1 MRLHRLEITAIGPFV
16 GTEIIDFTRFDDSGL
31 FLLEGPTGAGKSTI
45 IDALAFA
52 LYGDVARAKDASK
65 DRLRSDFA
73 PASRHSSVD
82 LVFEV
87 SSGIYRVHRTP
98 SYVPE
103 GHKSP
108 RNEPATLV
116 SVVEDPAS
124 PDGFT
129 TISALERGARQVDPQ
144 LVRLIGLKKDQFLQ
158 TVVLP
163 QGKFAQFL
171 TATSQEREMIL
182 RDIFDT
188 RIFVDFQ
195 KMLSAGALRSRTRIA
210 SANQELDAAIR
221 ALADEQAPNSA
232 SGAESDAPRPDDP
245 DAGPDAA
252 ERNASAIRAWAAERV
267 DAAQRALADARVQ
280 EPDASAE
287 AQRAQQS
294 LAEARARNEAIAE
307 RSALLAQRD
316 GLDARAEEISL
327 ARSTHANALA
337 VVPLIPLIDGADEA
351 LRRHR
356 DHEAALFGVL
366 EEQKTDPPDGILTP
380 EAVEGMKSLGEARRL
395 DASNARARLADL
407 LAVEA
412 TLPLRREEIDAAR
425 AAIDSDE
432 ERRARIG
439 SDLETLP
446 TALAEAKTSREAM
459 RLDVAGLAAAR
470 NARDQTVARF
480 DAAQRATVLIAALKT
495 RSDELTDATS
505 KARVAGAQAE
515 VLREQWLSH
524 TGASLAAELVDGSPC
539 PVCGSLEHP
548 SPASLVDSDIV
559 TREDVRRAEKDKSEA
574 DDELARARQSHSQT
588 VAELTSTNELAGGDE
603 QSVRIALDEAQARVD
618 ALERVSVDLE
628 RLDKDIAAVEAQV
641 ESLRVQA
648 HELDVSIA
656 ERTAQWRDSLIQWEA
671 DQQACI
677 RAAEGAQSLALVDQ
691 QLADGITAAGIL
703 IDAAAAWLSSRNHAD
718 QQVSRR
724 DLALEAAGFERGEE
738 GCRSAASRDL
748 SPDRLDSIAQM
759 ISLYDAERAHV
770 DQSLASARLEA
781 VADAQPVDL
790 APLSSSAEEAAQ
802 ALSHLHQLLGALS
815 HHTERVTD
823 LSAAVDSS
831 LSRRDS
837 LVAES
842 GPILRLAG
850 IADATSRENLTQ
862 TPLASWVLV
871 SRLDDV
877 LAAANPRLL
886 AISGGRYE
894 LISSPDDGTSS
905 RKSGLGLRIVD
916 HFTEQTRS
924 PQTLSGGETFY
935 TSLALALGLADVVT
949 AEAGGVELRTV
960 FIDEGFGSL
969 DAATLDLVMGQLHS
983 LKDSGRVVG
992 VISHVDEMARQIPDQ
1007 IQVRL
1012 APEGGSTLR
1021 CRGAM

>member
-1 MRLHRLEITAIGPFV
+1 MRLHRLEITAIGPFAD
-16 GTEIIDFTRFDDSGL
+16 TEVIDFTRFDDSGL

-87 SSGIYRVHRTP
+87 SSGIYRVHRSP
-98 SYVPE
+98 SYIPE

-129 TISALERGARQVDPQ
+129 TIGALERGARQVDPHI
-144 LVRLIGLKKDQFLQ
+144 VRLIGLKKDQFLQ

-195 KMLSAGALRSRTRIA
+195 KMLSAGAAQSRARIA
-210 SANQELDAAIR
+210 FADQELDAAIR
-221 ALADEQAPNSA
+221 ALADEQAPDA
-232 SGAESDAPRPDDP
+232 QSDAPRPDEP
-245 DAGPDAA
+245 DARP
-252 ERNASAIRAWAAERV
+252 
-267 DAAQRALADARVQ
+267 DAAQRDASVIRAWTAERIDAAQRVLADATAQ
-280 EPDASAE
+280 EPDMSAA
-287 AQRAQQS
+287 AQQARQS
-294 LAEARARNEAIAE
+294 LADARARNEAIEE
-307 RSALLAQRD
+307 RKALLTQRD
-316 GLDARAEEISL
+316 RLDARAQEIAL
-327 ARSTHANALA
+327 ARSTHADALA
-337 VVPLIPLIDGADEA
+337 VAPLIPLIEGADEA
-351 LRRHR
+351 MRHHL
-356 DHEAALFGVL
+356 DHEETLLRVL
-366 EEQKTDPPDGILTP
+366 DEQEAELEDAVVTP
-380 EAVEGMKSLGEARRL
+380 EAVEEVKGIGEARRL
-395 DASNARARLADL
+395 DASNARARLAEL
-407 LAVEA
+407 LRVEA

-446 TALAEAKTSREAM
+446 AALAEAKTSRETM
-459 RLDVAGLAAAR
+459 RLDVAGLPEAR
-470 NARDQTVARF
+470 NARDQTAARF
-480 DAAQRATVLIAALKT
+480 RAAQQATVLIAALKD

-515 VLREQWLSH
+515 VLREQWLAH

-548 SPASLVDSDIV
+548 SPASLDDSDIV
-559 TREDVRRAEKDKSEA
+559 TREDVRRAEKDKSDA

-588 VAELTSTNELAGGDE
+588 AAELTNTNELAGGDE
-603 QSVRIALDEAQARVD
+603 QSVGIALDEAQARVD
-618 ALERVSVDLE
+618 ALERVSADLE
-628 RLDKDIAAVEAQV
+628 RLDEDIAAVEAQV
-641 ESLRVQA
+641 ESLRRQA

-656 ERTAQWRDSLIQWEA
+656 ERTAQWRDSLTRWEA
-671 DQQACI
+671 DQQACT

-691 QLADGITAAGIL
+691 QLEDEIAAAGLL
-703 IDAAAAWLSSRNHAD
+703 IDAAAAWLSSRDHAD
-718 QQVSRR
+718 QQVTRR
-724 DLALEAAGFERGEE
+724 DLALEAAGFERGEA
-738 GCRSAASRDL
+738 GGRSAAARAL
-748 SPDRLDSIAQM
+748 SPDMLDSVTQM
-759 ISLYDAERAHV
+759 LSLYDAERAHV
-770 DQSLASARLEA
+770 DQSLGSTRLEA
-781 VADAQPVDL
+781 VADSQPVDL
-790 APLSSSAEEAAQ
+790 APLSSAADEAAQ
-802 ALSHLHQLLGALS
+802 ALSRLHQFLGALS
-815 HHTERVTD
+815 HHADRVRD

-831 LSRRDS
+831 LSGRDS
-837 LVAES
+837 LIGES
-842 GPILRLAG
+842 GPILRLAS

-862 TPLASWVLV
+862 TPLSSWVLV

-886 AISGGRYE
+886 VISGGRYE
-894 LISSPDDGTSS
+894 LTSSPDDGTSS

-916 HFTEQTRS
+916 HFTEQIRS

-969 DAATLDLVMGQLHS
+969 DAATLDLVMTQLHS

-1007 IQVRL
+1007 IQVRP
-1012 APEGGSTLR
+1012 APQGGSTVH
-1021 CRGAM
+1021 CRAM